1 MKQATAPSTA
11 ERATGLVPWLAGLSA
26 ASALIHGAVVPEHF
40 AEFPLFGI
48 FFAVVALSQAFW
60 AIALLGWGPSRPL
73 LRWSVLLNGGIVLL
87 WAVSRTVG
95 LPIGP
100 DAGTPEAVGAI
111 DVLATIYEV
120 ALVAGALLVLRWVP
134 IRIGVPSRLA
144 SFAPR
149 IAPFATGLGLGAITL
164 LTFLGV
170 AAGHAAAHA
179 GPGSDHGPHLLLLS
193 AGVIAFAAWAALDV
207 RDNGR
212 PAFSWRLR
220 PEREPA
226 N

>member
-1 MKQATAPSTA
+1 MKQATAPTTA

-26 ASALIHGAVVPEHF
+26 ASALIHGAVVPEHL

-73 LRWSVLLNGGIVLL
+73 LRWSVLLNVGIVLL

-95 LPIGP
+95 LPLGP
-100 DAGTPEAVGAI
+100 DTGTPEAVGAI

-120 ALVAGALLVLRWVP
+120 ALIAGSLLVLRGVP
-134 IRIGVPSRLA
+134 IRIRMHL
-144 SFAPR
+144 
-149 IAPFATGLGLGAITL
+149 APFATGLGLGGLTL

-170 AAGHAAAHA
+170 TAGHAATHA
-179 GPGSDHGPHLLLLS
+179 GPGSDHAPH
-193 AGVIAFAAWAALDV
+193 
-207 RDNGR
+207 
-212 PAFSWRLR
+212 
-220 PEREPA
+220 
-226 N
+226 